1 MRSGVLLLSPCYYC
15 VNDSIQ
21 LKCNVLTLLCD
32 GRLCL
37 CSNNHCSSIENRCAQ
52 SMTMLC
58 SNQRCKWNCFL
69 AVHIMGNALKASFPV
84 LPVLALPSVG
94 ALPLA
99 SQAAGKVKHFFKGTS
114 VWHQGALWA
123 RTVLL
128 WALDG
133 ASEGADSFPCS
144 GGDLPPSPCSG
155 LSSLSSRVKAFSS
168 HLFVCT

>member
-1 MRSGVLLLSPCYYC
+1 MCWLYYVMADCAYALTTTVAQQKIGVLKAWQCFVQTNGASEIA
-15 VNDSIQ
+15 S
-21 LKCNVLTLLCD
+21 LLCV
-32 GRLCL
+32 LWET
-37 CSNNHCSSIENRCAQ
+37 S
-52 SMTMLC
+52 
-58 SNQRCKWNCFL
+58 
-69 AVHIMGNALKASFPV
+69 LKP
-84 LPVLALPSVG
+84 LPPQLSVLALPSVG
-94 ALPLA
+94 ALPLT

-144 GGDLPPSPCSG
+144 GGNLPPSPCSG
-155 LSSLSSRVKAFSS
+155 LSSLSSGVKAFFS